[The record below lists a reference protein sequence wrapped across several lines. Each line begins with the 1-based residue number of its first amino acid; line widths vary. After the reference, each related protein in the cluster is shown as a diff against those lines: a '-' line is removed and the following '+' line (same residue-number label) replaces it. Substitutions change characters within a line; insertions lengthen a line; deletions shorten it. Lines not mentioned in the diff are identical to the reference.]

1 MFKLSTNVFVALE
14 FIFNFFY
21 NSILVRILSIA
32 ACAMYALVKKAKE
45 PIMLKNIQQVFDIT
59 KEIEKLSLQ
68 EEWQRVEQLQ
78 LNRAKLI
85 QQTELL
91 NAPKDESS
99 SLEIE
104 RLVMEIQ
111 KIDALMMPKITAQIQ
126 ALANERKQA
135 SKGAKMTKAYQSS

>member
-32 ACAMYALVKKAKE
+32 ACAMYALVKKMKE
-45 PIMLKNIQQVFDIT
+45 SIMLKNIQQVFDIT